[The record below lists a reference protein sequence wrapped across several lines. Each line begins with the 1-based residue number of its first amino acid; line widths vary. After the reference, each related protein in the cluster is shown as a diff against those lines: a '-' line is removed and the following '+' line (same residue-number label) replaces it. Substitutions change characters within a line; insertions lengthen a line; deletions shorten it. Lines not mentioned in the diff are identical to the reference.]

1 MEVVCVLNEEIA
13 KHIRYCRTTK
23 QMTLTNLSQHSDIDY
38 TYLGRVERNEINIT
52 INTLEKIIRGLDMEY
67 GEFFGFLN
75 LQDDDPELF
84 DLVQKVKK
92 STNRDKIIQMLQLLL
107 EMDR

>member
-1 MEVVCVLNEEIA
+1 MLNEKFA

-23 QMTLTNLSQHSDIDY
+23 QMTLTDLSQHSDINY

-52 INTLEKIIRGLDMEY
+52 INTLEKIIRGLDMGY

-75 LQDDDPELF
+75 LQDDNPELF

-92 STNRDKIIQMLQLLL
+92 SAHREKISQILQLLL
-107 EMDR
+107 ESD

>member
-1 MEVVCVLNEEIA
+1 MLNEKLA

-23 QMTLTNLSQHSDIDY
+23 QMTLTDLSQHSDIDY

-84 DLVQKVKK
+84 DLVQRVKK
-92 STNRDKIIQMLQLLL
+92 SAHREKSTQYFNYFWNLTDPLI
-107 EMDR
+107 

>member
-1 MEVVCVLNEEIA
+1 MLNEKLA

-23 QMTLTNLSQHSDIDY
+23 QMTLTDLSQHSDIDY

-84 DLVQKVKK
+84 DLVQRVKNQHIEK
-92 STNRDKIIQMLQLLL
+92 RSAKYFNYFWNLTDPLI
-107 EMDR
+107 